1 MITLFLIIHI
11 FICIGLILIVLLQ
24 SGKGASMGAAFG
36 GASQTLFGSAGPG
49 TFLGKLTTVVA
60 VIFMLTSLYLAYIS
74 THRVESTVMKNVSK
88 VEAPISQD
96 AESAPVAPK

>member
-88 VEAPISQD
+88 VEAPISQ
-96 AESAPVAPK
+96 E